1 MQINEEMIDRLAHL
15 ARLEFNNADKQEMI
29 ADLSRMLDFVETLNE
44 VDTEGVEPLVYMT
57 DHTNDFRPD
66 EVIHSISKEEAL
78 QNAPKKDSDYF
89 RVAKVIENK

>member
-15 ARLEFNNADKQEMI
+15 ARLEFNAADKQEMI

-44 VDTEGVEPLVYMT
+44 VDTVGVEPLVYMT
-57 DHTNDFRPD
+57 DHTNDFRKD
-66 EVIHSISKEEAL
+66 EVIHSISREEAL
-78 QNAPKKDSDYF
+78 LNAPKKDSDYF